1 MSMWV
6 HITACLS
13 VETGFVEK
21 PNVLKKIIQKEL
33 KSAPKITGSEGCADV
48 FVNIQSGF
56 NLWLNKD
63 CNHCPYSN
71 TIVWTGEG
79 KFTCDP
85 PKGYKCKP
93 GEFQTCVTI
102 SVQGD
107 LRDKTKQETIKE
119 FEEFLDFIRTRH
131 YVRDYAV
138 NIVGD

>member
-1 MSMWV
+1 MSMWT

-48 FVNIQSGF
+48 FVNVKSGF
-56 NLWLNKD
+56 NFYTSAD
-63 CNHCPYSN
+63 CTHCPYAD
-71 TIVWTGEG
+71 TIEWKG
-79 KFTCDP
+79 KGMFDCGS
-85 PKGYKCKP
+85 PKDYKCKP
-93 GEFQTCVTI
+93 GEFQTCVVI

-107 LRDKTKQETIKE
+107 LRDRFKEDTESE
-119 FEEFLDFIRTRH
+119 FEAFLDFIRTRH
-131 YVRDYAV
+131 FIRDYSV